1 MKIGSINLIKS
12 FLLLLVLG
20 IQNPAFSEEVEP
32 EFDLNQFIST
42 LSGVYVSIDKPSV
55 ILSIHVNANDNSIV
69 VIDVSG
75 TLEFLRDIG
84 YISEE
89 EYKQNLTVS
98 PMERGFIGKF
108 QTEEQIYIGGQKNYI
123 PHTIDAELNPIVP
136 EQERS
141 SKNSIGLQSQIS
153 LLLEKSFM
161 EMFFVVDIT
170 NPIQITGFSRSTSIY
185 NDFGY
190 LNGFVK
196 IF

>member
-32 EFDLNQFIST
+32 EFDLNQFLST

-98 PMERGFIGKF
+98 PMERGFIGKL
-108 QTEEQIYIGGQKNYI
+108 QNEEQIYIGEQKNYI
-123 PHTIDAELNPIVP
+123 PHAIYAGLNPIVP

-141 SKNSIGLQSQIS
+141 SKNSIGLQSIFIV
-153 LLLEKSFM
+153 KSFM
-161 EMFFVVDIT
+161 EMVFPVDIT
-170 NPIQITGFSRSTSIY
+170 NPIQTTGVFRYTGMFQL
-185 NDFGY
+185 NFGY
-190 LNGFVK
+190 RNGFVK

>member
-1 MKIGSINLIKS
+1 MLRNFGKYFLIILAIS
-12 FLLLLVLG
+12 FLQKQALS
-20 IQNPAFSEEVEP
+20 QTTEP
-32 EFDLNQFIST
+32 DFDLNQFLTT

-55 ILSIHVNANDNSIV
+55 ILSIQVNANDNSIA

-84 YISEE
+84 YISYE
-89 EYKQNLTVS
+89 EYQQNLNIS
-98 PMERGFIGKF
+98 PMERGFIGKL
-108 QTEEQIYIGGQKNYI
+108 QNEEQIYMGGQKNYI

-196 IF
+196 VF

>member
-1 MKIGSINLIKS
+1 MLRNFGKYFLIILAIS
-12 FLLLLVLG
+12 LPNQALS
-20 IQNPAFSEEVEP
+20 QPVEP
-32 EFDLNQFIST
+32 DFDLNQFLTT

-75 TLEFLRDIG
+75 TLEFLRDIW

-108 QTEEQIYIGGQKNYI
+108 QKEYLGLGKYIPNYI
-123 PHTIDAELNPIVP
+123 YAGLNPIVP

-141 SKNSIGLQSQIS
+141 SKNSIGLQSLIS
-153 LLLEKSFM
+153 HILEKSFM
-161 EMFFVVDIT
+161 EMVFPVDIT
-170 NPIQITGFSRSTSIY
+170 NPIQTTGVFRDTGVIY

-190 LNGFVK
+190 FNGFVK

>member
-32 EFDLNQFIST
+32 EFDLNQFLST

-98 PMERGFIGKF
+98 PMERGFIGKL
-108 QTEEQIYIGGQKNYI
+108 QNEEQIYIGEQKNYI
-123 PHTIDAELNPIVP
+123 PHAIYAGLNPIVP

-141 SKNSIGLQSQIS
+141 SKNSIGLQSIFIV
-153 LLLEKSFM
+153 KSFM
-161 EMFFVVDIT
+161 EMVFPVDIT
-170 NPIQITGFSRSTSIY
+170 NPIQTAGIYRYTGMFSLS
-185 NDFGY
+185 FGY

-196 IF
+196 VF

>member
-12 FLLLLVLG
+12 FLLLLILG

-141 SKNSIGLQSQIS
+141 SKNSIGLQSIFIV
-153 LLLEKSFM
+153 KSFM
-161 EMFFVVDIT
+161 EMVFPVDIT
-170 NPIQITGFSRSTSIY
+170 NPIQTTGVFRYTGMFQL
-185 NDFGY
+185 NFGY
-190 LNGFVK
+190 RNGFVK

>member
-12 FLLLLVLG
+12 FLLLLILG

-32 EFDLNQFIST
+32 EFDLNQFLST

-98 PMERGFIGKF
+98 PMERGFIGKL
-108 QTEEQIYIGGQKNYI
+108 QNEEQIYIGEQKNYI
-123 PHTIDAELNPIVP
+123 PHAIYAGLNPIVP

-141 SKNSIGLQSQIS
+141 SKNSIGLQSIFIV
-153 LLLEKSFM
+153 KSFM
-161 EMFFVVDIT
+161 EMVFPVDIT
-170 NPIQITGFSRSTSIY
+170 NPIQTTGVFRYTGMFQL
-185 NDFGY
+185 NFGY
-190 LNGFVK
+190 RNGFVK

>member
-1 MKIGSINLIKS
+1 MKLASINLIKS
-12 FLLLLVLG
+12 FVVLLVLG
-20 IQNPAFSEEVEP
+20 IQNPAFSEEVD
-32 EFDLNQFIST
+32 FDLNQFLTT

-75 TLEFLRDIG
+75 TLEFLKDIG

-108 QTEEQIYIGGQKNYI
+108 QNEEQIYIGGQKNYI
-123 PHTIDAELNPIVP
+123 PHAIYAELNPIVP

-141 SKNSIGLQSQIS
+141 SKNSIGLQSIIS
-153 LLLEKSFM
+153 RLLEKSFM
-161 EMFFVVDIT
+161 EMVFVVDIT
-170 NPIQITGFSRSTSIY
+170 NPIQTTGVFRDTGVIY

-190 LNGFVK
+190 FNGFVK

>member
-1 MKIGSINLIKS
+1 MNRYFKNFHKCFIFML
-12 FLLLLVLG
+12 
-20 IQNPAFSEEVEP
+20 FSVVSHQTFGNDAEP
-32 EFDLNQFIST
+32 DFDLNQFLTT

-55 ILSIHVNANDNSIV
+55 ILSIQVNANDNSIV

-98 PMERGFIGKF
+98 PMERGFIGEL
-108 QTEEQIYIGGQKNYI
+108 TIYHPESPPEILAG
-123 PHTIDAELNPIVP
+123 LNPLVE

-141 SKNSIGLQSQIS
+141 SQNSVGLESSFIIGK
-153 LLLEKSFM
+153 KSFM
-161 EMFFVVDIT
+161 EINFLVDTT
-170 NPIQITGFSRSTSIY
+170 NPIQTAGIYRYTGMFSLT
-185 NDFGY
+185 FGY
-190 LNGFVK
+190 RNGFVK

>member
-12 FLLLLVLG
+12 FLLLLILG

-98 PMERGFIGKF
+98 PMERGFIGEF
-108 QTEEQIYIGGQKNYI
+108 QKEYLGLGKYIPNYI
-123 PHTIDAELNPIVP
+123 NAGLNPIVP
-136 EQERS
+136 EHERS
-141 SKNSIGLQSQIS
+141 SKNSIGLQSIFIV
-153 LLLEKSFM
+153 KSFM
-161 EMFFVVDIT
+161 EMVFPVDIT
-170 NPIQITGFSRSTSIY
+170 NPIQTTGVFRYTGMFQL
-185 NDFGY
+185 NFGY
-190 LNGFVK
+190 RNGFVK

>member
-98 PMERGFIGKF
+98 PMERGFIGKL
-108 QTEEQIYIGGQKNYI
+108 QNEEQIYIGEQKNYI
-123 PHTIDAELNPIVP
+123 PHAIYAGLNPIVP

-141 SKNSIGLQSQIS
+141 SKNSIGLQSIFIV
-153 LLLEKSFM
+153 KSFM
-161 EMFFVVDIT
+161 EMVFPVDIT
-170 NPIQITGFSRSTSIY
+170 NPIQTTGVFRYTGMFQL
-185 NDFGY
+185 NFGY
-190 LNGFVK
+190 RNGFVK

>member
-1 MKIGSINLIKS
+1 MKIANINLIKF
-12 FLLLLVLG
+12 FLILLILG
-20 IQNPAFSEEVEP
+20 LQTPAFSEEVEP
-32 EFDLNQFIST
+32 EFDLKQFLST
-42 LSGVYVSIDKPSV
+42 LSGVYASIDKPSV

-98 PMERGFIGKF
+98 PMERGFIGKL
-108 QTEEQIYIGGQKNYI
+108 QNEEQIYIGGQKNYI
-123 PHTIDAELNPIVP
+123 PHAIYAELNPIVP

-141 SKNSIGLQSQIS
+141 SKNSIGLQSLIS

-196 IF
+196 VF

>member
-141 SKNSIGLQSQIS
+141 SKNSIGLQSIFIV
-153 LLLEKSFM
+153 KSFM
-161 EMFFVVDIT
+161 EMVFPVDIT
-170 NPIQITGFSRSTSIY
+170 NPIQTTGVFRYTGMFQL
-185 NDFGY
+185 NFGY
-190 LNGFVK
+190 RNGFVK